1 MRKEIMS
8 IKKQMLF
15 SRIINGI
22 AWIVAGV
29 FNMFDNITCSI
40 ISSTAMIVSIYV
52 TISVLKAEKE
62 DDDEMSLQHL
72 LEAKAATQ
80 VIIHLV
86 LAILAVILLL
96 STKVPF
102 MIEINWKSL
111 LVPIVFILLG
121 ANDLLVGL
129 TFKRL
134 EEE

>member
-96 STKVPF
+96 TTKVPF